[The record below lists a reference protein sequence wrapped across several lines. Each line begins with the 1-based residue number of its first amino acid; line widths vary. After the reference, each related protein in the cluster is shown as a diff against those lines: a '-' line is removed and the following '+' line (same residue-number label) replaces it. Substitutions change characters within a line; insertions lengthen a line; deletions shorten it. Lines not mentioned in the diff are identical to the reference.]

1 MAINQ
6 CRKLSEYL
14 QSFNTIDIISLLE
27 GDKHICQ
34 INDNILV
41 EIKRNYYNK
50 WLIILYILL
59 YITHSYPVRVQES

>member
-1 MAINQ
+1 MNINIKINKDGLTINQ

-50 WLIILYILL
+50 
-59 YITHSYPVRVQES
+59 